1 MESGIRIGPYQILEK
16 IGEGGMGAVYRGLDT
31 RLEREVAIKVLP
43 ESLAQSEDSRARFQR
58 EAKMLAALNHRG
70 IGAIFDLAQW
80 NGVPCLILEL
90 VRGQTLEQRLG
101 QGPLGENEAI
111 NLFIQATEAVESAHG
126 LNILHRD
133 LKPSNLM
140 VTPEGRI
147 KILDFGL
154 AKALNRDFAGD
165 AGLQTRDGDLLGT
178 AAYFAPEQLYSA
190 PLDQR
195 VDVWALSCCLFQ
207 ALTGRR
213 AFPAQSLGETL
224 NLIINGEPD
233 WSLLADHPELRALF

>member
-101 QGPLGENEAI
+101 QGPLSKQ
-111 NLFIQATEAVESAHG
+111 L
-126 LNILHRD
+126 R
-133 LKPSNLM
+133 PSSPHTASISSIGTLSQ
-140 VTPEGRI
+140 VT
-147 KILDFGL
+147 
-154 AKALNRDFAGD
+154 
-165 AGLQTRDGDLLGT
+165 
-178 AAYFAPEQLYSA
+178 
-190 PLDQR
+190 
-195 VDVWALSCCLFQ
+195 
-207 ALTGRR
+207 
-213 AFPAQSLGETL
+213 
-224 NLIINGEPD
+224 
-233 WSLLADHPELRALF
+233 